1 MYYSCIILSSKDLCK
16 FTFSTC
22 SLFWIRCHLKRVPSK
37 DLKTFDYSFKCSF
50 SFFFFF
56 FYLFIKTICENIR
69 TSYSKRAFRT
79 MSPERFSFL
88 FRVLFKVLLIKKN
101 VQQSQKQNW
110 LQRFKKYNK
119 QQLYCGTVVLASYC
133 YGGDTCKMGTSCKT
147 LSSKKAA
154 I

>member
-1 MYYSCIILSSKDLCK
+1 MCFQKHENC
-16 FTFSTC
+16 
-22 SLFWIRCHLKRVPSK
+22 V
-37 DLKTFDYSFKCSF
+37 
-50 SFFFFF
+50 
-56 FYLFIKTICENIR
+56 IKN
-69 TSYSKRAFRT
+69 

-88 FRVLFKVLLIKKN
+88 FRVLFKVSFIKKN